1 MPSGKRKRAKILST
15 EPLEEEVEEP
25 LEEQL
30 DESIE
35 ESSTNTA
42 LFDEWEQKRI
52 KREEWLH
59 DFINRAP
66 LYQQFESNHGARGL
80 QTLHEM
86 LCNKSV
92 DVDDAMSI
100 DDSPSAEDEVS
111 CDDSVALSLAN
122 FLDQKEPIVHNDGEE
137 VILRRS
143 MRSPARRTYLSRL
156 MTTSADNS
164 KKYEGPPETTVTME
178 RGYWNLPQST
188 KRNFDA
194 NNKEAFDIALSKFS
208 YLLTQVLVATNE
220 NLMNLLHEA
229 TGFPNEV
236 MKHIAA
242 FSLDQPLSF
251 LAQRVMQK
259 RNETESKS
267 IIPLH
272 GWTWG
277 DEHSIEGETIDLANA
292 SLFEGGSV
300 TIFR

>member
-52 KREEWLH
+52 KREEWLKG
-59 DFINRAP
+59 FTIRAFH
-66 LYQQFESNHGARGL
+66 YQQFEANQGAQCL
-80 QTLHEM
+80 QALHDTLIR
-86 LCNKSV
+86 NKSV

-100 DDSPSAEDEVS
+100 DASPSAEDEVS

-194 NNKEAFDIALSKFS
+194 NNKEAFDIALSKF
-208 YLLTQVLVATNE
+208 N
-220 NLMNLLHEA
+220 
-229 TGFPNEV
+229 
-236 MKHIAA
+236 
-242 FSLDQPLSF
+242 
-251 LAQRVMQK
+251 
-259 RNETESKS
+259 
-267 IIPLH
+267 
-272 GWTWG
+272 
-277 DEHSIEGETIDLANA
+277 
-292 SLFEGGSV
+292 
-300 TIFR
+300 